1 MTRQEAEAAAKQMK
15 VGDNSLMLFPNYT
28 LRRIKRNLYQVNVCD
43 KDGWYS
49 KGWETLDT
57 CLNYVYNRK

>member
-1 MTRQEAEAAAKQMK
+1 
-15 VGDNSLMLFPNYT
+15 MLFPNYT